1 MKTFYLVM
9 RLCWGDIEDGGCS
22 DALFISE
29 TQYEDFA
36 LCMIDGHSKS
46 IDGYLNLGR
55 DNINTQEIRFEFHCE
70 EKPLDQVV
78 L

>member
-1 MKTFYLVM
+1 MEASEN
-9 RLCWGDIEDGGCS
+9 I
-22 DALFISE
+22 LFSYDTLFLPE

-55 DNINTQEIRFEFHCE
+55 DNINIQEIRFEFHCK
-70 EKPLDQVV
+70 EKRLDEVV

>member
-1 MKTFYLVM
+1 M
-9 RLCWGDIEDGGCS
+9 RLCWGDIDEGGCS
-22 DALFISE
+22 DALFIPN
-29 TQYEDFA
+29 TRYEDYA

-70 EKPLDQVV
+70 SESINEEIL
-78 L
+78 

>member
-1 MKTFYLVM
+1 
-9 RLCWGDIEDGGCS
+9 
-22 DALFISE
+22 
-29 TQYEDFA
+29 
-36 LCMIDGHSKS
+36 MIDGHSKS

-70 EKPLDQVV
+70 EKRLDQVA

>member
-1 MKTFYLVM
+1 VKIFYLVM

-22 DALFISE
+22 DAMFLPDTE
-29 TQYEDFA
+29 YEDFA

-55 DNINTQEIRFEFHCE
+55 ENINTEEIRFEFHCE
-70 EKPLDQVV
+70 QKLLDQTV